1 MAKGVIATET
11 PVAEKNRAWKHNH
24 NAAVAQLGEAIVR
37 PHRHQTQ
44 WGLLSHVDGFAPP
57 PFSLLLLYFCCV
69 YRRWGVTLP
78 INQDRRLGDMIDA
91 EQAAAL
97 CEALTGLDAADVSQ
111 K

>member
-1 MAKGVIATET
+1 M
-11 PVAEKNRAWKHNH
+11 
-24 NAAVAQLGEAIVR
+24 
-37 PHRHQTQ
+37 
-44 WGLLSHVDGFAPP
+44 F
-57 PFSLLLLYFCCV
+57 LLYFCCV